1 MTTRS
6 KPNSESIDSLGH
18 EALLKFGAPPF
29 MSASALLGLNAM
41 NAQVRIWRTWFDAA
55 HNLMRMQQDA
65 ALELARSQIAGR
77 TDAAPDGAGILN
89 PNALT
94 QAMESTSHAYETLG
108 AAWLDAQRS
117 AYEALT
123 RTADTRH

>member
-1 MTTRS
+1 MTARTKS
-6 KPNSESIDSLGH
+6 NPENLDSFGN
-18 EALLKFGAPPF
+18 EGLLKLGAPPF
-29 MSASALLGLNAM
+29 ASASALLGLNALS
-41 NAQVRIWRTWFDAA
+41 AQVRIWRTWFDAA
-55 HNLMRMQQDA
+55 HNLVRMQQDA
-65 ALELARSQIAGR
+65 ALELARVQLTGR
-77 TDAAPDGAGILN
+77 KDAAPNSPD
-89 PNALT
+89 ALT